1 MSSKKFIF
9 FAFFCI
15 LLCATEYIVIKKHL
29 PTEGDSRNILLTNYL
44 NDKSN
49 LIKEITLI
57 SPSEFCQK
65 WTGLSLEEIDCQ
77 TGRVLKTQEIIYSEQ
92 ANHLLPSTI
101 EQILKFIE
109 EAELVKKSML
119 VQLEKNQKLIPII
132 QALDYQISKQK
143 SAIEAI
149 KKTENHQQFE
159 INNENYRIIFR
170 ALLDIKGQNYIA
182 VKGNFKEKHW
192 HIAQMFF
199 NKNYVT
205 EQGDNLKKAINSI
218 PWVIIIS
225 TFLII
230 CFSYWR
236 LEWSGVIVAII
247 YIALN
252 VLGILITADAAFYFG
267 ENSIYFPLNPFSNQ
281 LYRQLIVVSIG
292 FGFILTLLI
301 LKQWI
306 EVGLRITLNNPIT
319 TTWVIFT
326 IILTAYTLQSPAL
339 GAELLKIGVALL
351 AAIHI
356 TDQGRVIHLIS
367 KYAPE
372 TWNFQNFKFILKFK
386 NVDASNPIHR
396 VITHISKPLMNLLIF
411 GVLIISI
418 VIFIFNDLGGA
429 LISILMLITALFL
442 GFGYFPSLFVLFL
455 MGCGAVLLSFTSKV
469 QSRIDLMLT
478 PMHAAVSDF
487 ARLVTYTSA
496 SNPNGFGLG
505 NLNWCNQENTCLP
518 LQVLSDYMPVVLNGI
533 GGSVFNLFIF
543 LLLCTLFI
551 LLAGISGWRYIAY
564 RGINRLSNLFIFFLL
579 MGSLF
584 QTILTFFGNWRLIP
598 LTGVGTPML
607 SIGISSNLAISLAIG
622 FFIISYQKST
632 VSKHK

>member
-205 EQGDNLKKAINSI
+205 EQGDN
-218 PWVIIIS
+218 
-225 TFLII
+225 
-230 CFSYWR
+230 
-236 LEWSGVIVAII
+236 
-247 YIALN
+247 
-252 VLGILITADAAFYFG
+252 
-267 ENSIYFPLNPFSNQ
+267 
-281 LYRQLIVVSIG
+281 
-292 FGFILTLLI
+292 
-301 LKQWI
+301 
-306 EVGLRITLNNPIT
+306 
-319 TTWVIFT
+319 
-326 IILTAYTLQSPAL
+326 
-339 GAELLKIGVALL
+339 
-351 AAIHI
+351 
-356 TDQGRVIHLIS
+356 
-367 KYAPE
+367 
-372 TWNFQNFKFILKFK
+372 
-386 NVDASNPIHR
+386 
-396 VITHISKPLMNLLIF
+396 
-411 GVLIISI
+411 
-418 VIFIFNDLGGA
+418 
-429 LISILMLITALFL
+429 
-442 GFGYFPSLFVLFL
+442 
-455 MGCGAVLLSFTSKV
+455 
-469 QSRIDLMLT
+469 
-478 PMHAAVSDF
+478 
-487 ARLVTYTSA
+487 
-496 SNPNGFGLG
+496 
-505 NLNWCNQENTCLP
+505 
-518 LQVLSDYMPVVLNGI
+518 
-533 GGSVFNLFIF
+533 
-543 LLLCTLFI
+543 
-551 LLAGISGWRYIAY
+551 
-564 RGINRLSNLFIFFLL
+564 
-579 MGSLF
+579 
-584 QTILTFFGNWRLIP
+584 
-598 LTGVGTPML
+598 
-607 SIGISSNLAISLAIG
+607 
-622 FFIISYQKST
+622 
-632 VSKHK
+632 